1 MIGTTLITGADGYVG
16 AHVAQR
22 VLADSDDRVVLAV
35 RAADP
40 GEFHAKQNQLRLR
53 LGADLTGRVSYASVD
68 LRQRDPFHAVDASPI
83 SRIVHAAA
91 ATRLNVSYEDALAV
105 NVEGTTRAIDWARQC
120 PRLERLVLI
129 STLYVAG
136 RHQGIVPEA
145 RLPEVGFVN
154 HYEWSKWESERIADD
169 AAVDIPI
176 SVLRIPTVIAEDDD
190 GHVVQFNA
198 FHNTLKLLFYGLL
211 AEVPG
216 NPRARVPIA
225 TAEFVSAAVGR
236 LIDPGAPDGFFNVCH
251 DPDGT
256 TTLAELI
263 DAAFTVFEQDEQF
276 LRRGAPR
283 PAVRDSSH
291 FAATIREANVGR
303 GGAVSASLDS
313 VAPFAEQLG
322 LMKQFPND
330 RLRAQWPDY
339 QAPDPIDL
347 ARATTSNL
355 ISTRWGRHLKET
367 A

>member
-16 AHVAQR
+16 AHIAQR

-40 GEFHAKQNQLRLR
+40 GEFHDKRSRLRLR
-53 LGADLTGRVSYASVD
+53 LGADLDGRVFYERVD
-68 LRQRDPFHAVDASPI
+68 LRQARPFDGVDPSKI
-83 SRIVHAAA
+83 TRIVHAAA

-105 NVEGTTRAIDWARQC
+105 NVAGTTRSIEWARRC
-120 PRLERLVLI
+120 PRLDRFVLI

-136 RHQGIVPEA
+136 RMRGSVPET
-145 RLPEVGFVN
+145 RLPDAGFVN

-169 AAVDIPI
+169 AAADLPI
-176 SVLRIPTVIAEDDD
+176 SVLRIPTIIAEDDA
-190 GHVVQFNA
+190 GRVVQFNA

-216 NPRARVPIA
+216 DPAARVPIA
-225 TAEFVSAAVGR
+225 TAQFVSSALGR
-236 LIDPGAPDGFFNVCH
+236 LLDAAAPNGFYNVCH
-251 DPDGT
+251 DPAGT
-256 TTLAELI
+256 TTLVELI
-263 DAAFTVFEQDEQF
+263 DTAFSVFEQDDQF
-276 LRRGAPR
+276 TRRGVPR
-283 PAVRDSSH
+283 PSVCDSSH
-291 FAATIREANVGR
+291 FATTLRSAANGPA
-303 GGAVSASLDS
+303 GAVSASLDS

-322 LMKQFPND
+322 LKKEFPND
-330 RLRAQWPDY
+330 NLRAQWPDY
-339 QAPDPIDL
+339 QAPDPIAL